1 MIFHNVIFTEYE
13 NAKLKE
19 FYERVE
25 FLNQKYPNKKIVIP
39 SWWKESETR
48 RFLQATSFTI
58 DKSIEYK
65 NEIILFS
72 PACASF
78 DMFDNFE
85 HRGEEFKKYVGSKI

>member
-1 MIFHNVIFTEYE
+1 MTD
-13 NAKLKE
+13 
-19 FYERVE
+19 
-25 FLNQKYPNKKIVIP
+25 LNGLCEKV
-39 SWWKESETR
+39 KESVKNVVLIGEATQ
-48 RFLQATSFTI
+48 RFKEALLAHGFDAIYEAKTFEESI

-85 HRGEEFKKYVGSKI
+85 HRGEEFKKYVGTKI